1 MGIAAG
7 LIGARAGEDLV
18 WHWSVAEPLS
28 GRQLQQRGR
37 QRALGCDVQR
47 RGGAKLGPVLREQA
61 QELHGLGAEPAANLD
76 ADNDEALTAQPGST
90 SARGWASPNRLGRM
104 PERET
109 GRDNL
114 DAPCIGYRHIDVH
127 VCEPDVEGDPS
138 AGLPRDACNSMLEGQ
153 GGLGIA
159 LAAAGLRALRKKP
172 ASLPC

>member
-1 MGIAAG
+1 
-7 LIGARAGEDLV
+7 
-18 WHWSVAEPLS
+18 
-28 GRQLQQRGR
+28 
-37 QRALGCDVQR
+37 
-47 RGGAKLGPVLREQA
+47 
-61 QELHGLGAEPAANLD
+61 
-76 ADNDEALTAQPGST
+76 
-90 SARGWASPNRLGRM
+90 M

>member
-7 LIGARAGEDLV
+7 LIGARVGEDLV
-18 WHWSVAEPLS
+18 GHGSVAEPLS

-61 QELHGLGAEPAANLD
+61 QELHGLGAEPAASLD

-90 SARGWASPNRLGRM
+90 SARGWASPSR
-104 PERET
+104 
-109 GRDNL
+109 
-114 DAPCIGYRHIDVH
+114 
-127 VCEPDVEGDPS
+127 VEGDTIAAS
-138 AGLPRDACNSMLEGQ
+138 RAVWDACQSGRPVATTSMLWFQPAEDRPQQ